1 MTSSSINNR
10 IDHEMSLS
18 ELDQVAGGGLASSI
32 ASAAVVATCPAVV
45 AGATGAAVAYAV
57 WWGAWTAWG

>member
-18 ELDQVAGGGLASSI
+18 ELDQVAG
-32 ASAAVVATCPAVV
+32 
-45 AGATGAAVAYAV
+45 AGAKSFPSCDRMTFGCPI
-57 WWGAWTAWG
+57 